1 MLELLKLRIDGF
13 GVGESSINIW
23 TQNGRLRYSYD
34 RSPLDTDPSIIVK
47 VPKSIADDFL
57 SKLQDIHVYRW
68 KDHYEKETAETGK
81 HFSHM
86 KAHWGLIYKEV
97 GGETLSFSGNDAYP
111 KNWKTFMDLINNLVN
126 ESQSM
131 HLNGL
136 SHMDIDFHDTHI
148 LEGYDAIS
156 QKPVKKAVPYRETLS
171 LDRKEGMLRYVQF
184 PNDHTS
190 VKHEYSVPEIIDYL
204 LGNCERYFHDFEKRP
219 YEHVNHRQASISVH
233 LFYRNGRNVSFTR
246 TYDRSGIPDD
256 WHELLDDLHD
266 TMAFFG
272 LYGPLFDENLYK
284 HGVKNG
290 EFIYLFVSDTRG
302 RSHYFRT
309 LDDTLNVGDLVI
321 IPDRNIS
328 RKKIA
333 MISEIVY
340 CTADNVPCP
349 LNETGFIIGRYRPRD
364 TFGPDYEDDDY
375 DPYDDLDDDDF

>member
-1 MLELLKLRIDGF
+1 MLELLKLRMDGF
-13 GVGESSINIW
+13 GLGESSINIW

-47 VPKSIADDFL
+47 VPKRIADDFL

-68 KDHYEKETAETGK
+68 KDHYEKEPAETGK
-81 HFSHM
+81 RFSHM
-86 KAHWGLIYKEV
+86 KAHWGLIYKEA
-97 GGETLSFSGNDAYP
+97 GGETLSFSGDDAYP

-126 ESQSM
+126 ESQAL

-136 SHMDIDFHDTHI
+136 SHMDIEFHDTHI

-156 QKPVKKAVPYRETLS
+156 QRPVKKAVPYKEILS

-204 LGNCERYFHDFEKRP
+204 LGNCERYFNDFAKQP
-219 YEHVNHRQASISVH
+219 YVNANNRQASISVS
-233 LFYRNGRNVSFTR
+233 LFYRSGKRVNFSRS
-246 TYDRSGIPDD
+246 YDRSGIPGD
-256 WHELLDDLHD
+256 WRELLDDLHD

-272 LYGPLFDENLYK
+272 LYGPIFDENLYK

-302 RSHYFRT
+302 RNHYFRT

-321 IPDRNIS
+321 IPDRTVA

-340 CTADNVPCP
+340 CTADNVPKP
-349 LNETGFIIGRYRPRD
+349 LNETGFIVGRYRPHES
-364 TFGPDYEDDDY
+364 FGLNREDDDF
-375 DPYDDLDDDDF
+375 DPYDDSDDDDF